1 MIVTISNLY
10 GSGAVAV
17 ATRVAA
23 ELDFELIDGQLP
35 VVVAKRMQISPVQA
49 EAADETGRSLGARLL
64 SSLELATPE
73 VAVSGFG
80 QTFDEEYVREVQEA
94 VREFATR
101 GNVVIVGRGAG
112 AILGR
117 RPDVVRV
124 FMYAPREWRI
134 ERVVTERNLDRKAAA
149 AEVDRIDRARKA
161 HLRDW
166 YNVEIGSPEI
176 VDLAIDTATF
186 GNEGSAAL
194 IVAAV
199 HAR

>member
-10 GSGAVAV
+10 GCGAVAV
-17 ATRVAA
+17 AQRVAA
-23 ELDFELIDGQLP
+23 ELEYELIDDQLP

-49 EAADETGRSLGARLL
+49 QAVDETGRSLGARLL

-80 QTFDEEYVREVQEA
+80 ETFDEEYVREVQEA
-94 VREFATR
+94 VREFAAR

-117 RPDVVRV
+117 RQDVVRV
-124 FMYAPREWRI
+124 FMYAPRDWRV
-134 ERVVTERNLDRKAAA
+134 ERIMAELGLEQKAAA
-149 AEVDRIDRARKA
+149 SEVDRIDRARHA

-166 YNVEIGSPEI
+166 YNVEMGSPAI
-176 VDLAIDTATF
+176 VDLAIDTSTF
-186 GNEGSAAL
+186 GTQASGKL
-194 IVAAV
+194 VIDAV

>member
-10 GSGAVAV
+10 GCGAVAV

-23 ELDFELIDGQLP
+23 ELGYELIDSQLP
-35 VVVAKRMQISPVQA
+35 VVVAKRMQITPVQA
-49 EAADETGRSLGARLL
+49 QAADETGRSLGARLL

-80 QTFDEEYVREVQEA
+80 QTFDEEYVHEVQEA
-94 VREFATR
+94 VREFAAH
-101 GNVVIVGRGAG
+101 GNVVIVGRAAG

-124 FMYAPREWRI
+124 FMYGPREWRI
-134 ERVVTERNLDRKAAA
+134 ERVVTETGLDRKAAA
-149 AEVDRIDRARKA
+149 AEIDRIDRARNA

-166 YNVEIGSPEI
+166 YNVDIGSPAI

-186 GNEGSAAL
+186 GNEGAAAL